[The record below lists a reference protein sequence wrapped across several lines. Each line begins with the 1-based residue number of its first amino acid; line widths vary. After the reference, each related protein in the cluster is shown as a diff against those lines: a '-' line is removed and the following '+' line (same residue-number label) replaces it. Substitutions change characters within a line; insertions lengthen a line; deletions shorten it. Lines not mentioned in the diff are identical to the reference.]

1 MLKFGIV
8 NPLNVHGLRKLDYCP
23 PHFERF
29 YFDLKTNEKH
39 IVIWV
44 LENLE
49 GRFFIGD
56 MTVDTHIKKCIAFE
70 NHSEKM
76 VFALQLDIINKYNYS

>member
-1 MLKFGIV
+1 MLKYGIV

-56 MTVDTHIKKCIAFE
+56 MALDTHIKKCIAFE
-70 NHSEKM
+70 IASEKM
-76 VFALQLDIINKYNYS
+76 IFALQLDIINKYSVM